1 MRPPKTESTAEAV
14 AVPVR
19 SRLSLRRIEA
29 RHVRDY
35 GIIAVTAVVFI
46 ALSLAS
52 SAFFSVGNLFNILY
66 QNAPLAIMA
75 CATTLVVV
83 AGNFDLSVGAMY
95 AVAAISAAE
104 MAVRLGPLAG
114 ILFGIVVGGFTGLI
128 NGLVV
133 TRLRVNAFLA
143 TLATSLAFRGFA
155 IAVTNGFLV
164 EVRDPGFTGLGRDKI
179 GPVPVSVIIAVVVI
193 LILQFVLSRT
203 VFGRY
208 IYAVGGNPG
217 AASISGVRVS
227 TIVLATFVIGGFA
240 AGLAGVIDASSVAS
254 GDAQGGQAFALTA
267 VAAVALGGT
276 SIYGGIGSVWRT
288 CIGVALFALITNGF
302 NLLGVNPYYQDIA
315 KGLLIIFAVA
325 LGAMVE
331 RREGR

>member
-1 MRPPKTESTAEAV
+1 VSARKPEPSVDTV
-14 AVPVR
+14 AVPAR
-19 SRLSLRRIEA
+19 RRLSIRRIEA

-35 GIIAVTAVVFI
+35 GIIAVTAVLFI
-46 ALSLAS
+46 ALSIAS
-52 SAFFSVGNLFNILY
+52 SAFFTVSNLFNILY

-75 CATTLVVV
+75 CATTLVVI

-104 MAVRLGPLAG
+104 MAVRVGPVFG
-114 ILFGIVVGGFTGLI
+114 ILFGVVVGGFLGLT

-155 IAVTNGFLV
+155 IAITNGFLI
-164 EVRDPGFTGLGRDKI
+164 EVRDPTFTLLGRDKW
-179 GPVPVSVIIAVVVI
+179 GVVPVSVVICVVVI
-193 LILQFVLSRT
+193 LILHFLLSRT

-217 AASISGVRVS
+217 AASISGVRVD
-227 TIVLATFVIGGFA
+227 TIVLLTFVIGGLA

-254 GDAQGGQAFALTA
+254 GDAQGGQPFALTA

-276 SIYGGIGSVWRT
+276 SIYGGVGSVWRT
-288 CIGVALFALITNGF
+288 CIGVALFSLITNGF
-302 NLLGVNPYYQDIA
+302 NLMGINPNYQDIA
-315 KGLLIIFAVA
+315 KGALIIFAVA